1 VVGSAIGDR
10 IGFYNHPKIGPH
22 AVPVSGT
29 GGTQIFSAWDP
40 HIEVFSDEPR
50 SMLPTPHPEDPM
62 SLWCST
68 QDESRVPRKMGWLA
82 FEDESGW
89 GAAEVSSLL
98 DCLDEDR
105 VPDVGVD
112 LAASA
117 SEVILAAYQ
126 SPARGE
132 PVQLR

>member
-1 VVGSAIGDR
+1 V
-10 IGFYNHPKIGPH
+10 
-22 AVPVSGT
+22 
-29 GGTQIFSAWDP
+29 
-40 HIEVFSDEPR
+40 
-50 SMLPTPHPEDPM
+50 
-62 SLWCST
+62 
-68 QDESRVPRKMGWLA
+68 
-82 FEDESGW
+82 